1 MPEHRDIDLLYQN
14 TSGVESPQ
22 LEAGQKALKDYVDL
36 IWKLAQGDDTGFDY
50 SYYESSVNL
59 SLDEKFKAELLQK
72 IKEKKNPELKFIIVI
87 GIGGSN
93 LGTMALYQ
101 ALRGIDVFMHEGAA
115 KLVFLDTVSP
125 PLISQAVNFLN
136 NKISK
141 PEEIIVNMI
150 SKSGETTETVANFEV
165 IYDTLKKK
173 FGDKANDRLIFTTD
187 KGSKLWS
194 AAEQKGLEKIE
205 IAGRVGGRY
214 SVFSA
219 VGLFPL
225 GLAGFNVENFWAGA
239 AEMVKR
245 CTDKDVFRN
254 PALVSAII
262 SYIHYAKGFNIYN
275 SFYFNPELKTI
286 GRWYSQ
292 LLAESTGKEFD
303 LDNKKVNL
311 GFTPLISIGSTDLHS
326 TATLFLSG
334 PRNKFTQFI
343 HASQK
348 DGSPVLPSELFIPG
362 LVNNIDGKSIA
373 DVMGAIFYGVK
384 IAYLKNQL
392 PYSEIVMH
400 EISENSL
407 GQYMQLKMIETM
419 YLARLMNVNAFDQ
432 PKVEDYKRETRDIL
446 KKL

>member
-1 MPEHRDIDLLYQN
+1 MPHRDIDLIYQN
-14 TSGVESPQ
+14 TSGVETAQ
-22 LEAGQKALKDYVDL
+22 LEVGQKALSEYVDFV
-36 IWKLAQGDDTGFDY
+36 WKLAQGDEKGFDY

-59 SLDEKFKAELLQK
+59 SLDESFKSVLLEK
-72 IKEKKNPELKFIIVI
+72 IREKRNPELKYVIVV

-101 ALRGIDVFMHEGAA
+101 ALRGIDVFMYQGAA
-115 KLVFLDTVSP
+115 KIIFLDTVSP

-136 NKISK
+136 TQINDSN
-141 PEEIIVNMI
+141 EILVNVI
-150 SKSGETTETVANFEV
+150 SKSGETTETVVNFEV
-165 IYDTLKKK
+165 IYDVLKKK
-173 FGDKANDRLIFTTD
+173 FGDKINSRLVFTTD
-187 KGSKLWS
+187 KGSKLWNI
-194 AAEQKGLEKIE
+194 AEEKGLDLIE
-205 IAGRVGGRY
+205 IAGQVGGRY

-225 GLAGFNVENFWAGA
+225 GLAGFNVENFWSGA

-245 CTDKDVFRN
+245 CTDKDVFKN
-254 PALVSAII
+254 PAMVSAII
-262 SYIHYAKGFNIYN
+262 TYVHYAKGLSIYN

-292 LLAESTGKEFD
+292 LLAESTGKEFN
-303 LDNKKVNL
+303 LNNEKVNL
-311 GFTPLISIGSTDLHS
+311 GITPLISIGSTDLHS

-334 PRNKFTQFI
+334 PKNKFTQFI

-348 DGSPVLPSELFIPG
+348 ENSSSIPSELFMPG
-362 LVNNIDGKSIA
+362 LVDNINGKSVA
-373 DVMGAIFYGVK
+373 DVMGAIYYGVK

-392 PYSEIVMH
+392 PYSEIAMY

-419 YLARLMNVNAFDQ
+419 YLARLLGVNAFDQ
-432 PKVEDYKRETRDIL
+432 PKVEDYKRETREIL